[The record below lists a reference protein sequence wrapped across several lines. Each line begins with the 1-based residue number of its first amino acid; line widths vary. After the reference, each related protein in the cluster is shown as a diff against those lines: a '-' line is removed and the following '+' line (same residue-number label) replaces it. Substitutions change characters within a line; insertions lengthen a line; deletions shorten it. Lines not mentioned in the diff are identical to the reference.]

1 MNSIKIPVKY
11 QITLKQR
18 RQHGQVAEAYSWMAQ
33 KSFVIFSYKW
43 IKGEKFFR
51 KIRVVTTQTT
61 KSEETL
67 GLL

>member
-1 MNSIKIPVKY
+1 MNSVKIPEKY

-18 RQHGQVAEAYSWMAQ
+18 RQHGQVAEAYCWMAQ

-51 KIRVVTTQTT
+51 KIRVVTMQTT
-61 KSEETL
+61 KSEKL
-67 GLL
+67 

>member
-1 MNSIKIPVKY
+1 MNSVNIPVKY

-18 RQHGQVAEAYSWMAQ
+18 RQHGQVAEAYCWMAQ
-33 KSFVIFSYKW
+33 KSFLIFSYKW

-51 KIRVVTTQTT
+51 KNQSRHYTDNEVW
-61 KSEETL
+61 ETL

>member
-1 MNSIKIPVKY
+1 MNSVKIPVKY

-18 RQHGQVAEAYSWMAQ
+18 RQHGQVAEAYCWMAQ

-43 IKGEKFFR
+43 IEGEKFFR

-61 KSEETL
+61 KSEKL
-67 GLL
+67 

>member
-1 MNSIKIPVKY
+1 MNSVKIPVKY

-18 RQHGQVAEAYSWMAQ
+18 RQHGQVAEAYCWMAQ

-51 KIRVVTTQTT
+51 KIRVVTMQIT
-61 KSEETL
+61 KSEKL
-67 GLL
+67 